1 MCKEWGREW
10 QNLSLYIYISCF
22 KPNLKIFFFS
32 SPQIIDPVFN
42 IYHYRMDGFVY
53 LSQKK
58 EDFSK
63 FRFENQSNIQKRRST
78 RPNHFMLEIHR
89 NIGPYLFL
97 CLVFS
102 SAGQNVKYFTFW
114 IGKIRL
120 YIHIFTLFY
129 ISYPDFVILP
139 QIYNI
144 CKYI

>member
-1 MCKEWGREW
+1 MGYTYREGQLKIIYVILNFPTLDFFILKIKE
-10 QNLSLYIYISCF
+10 QDFQPQSLYISTYISCF
-22 KPNLKIFFFS
+22 KSNLKIFFFS

-78 RPNHFMLEIHR
+78 RPNHFILEIHR

-97 CLVFS
+97 CLIFS
-102 SAGQNVKYFTFW
+102 SGQTVKYFTF
-114 IGKIRL
+114 
-120 YIHIFTLFY
+120 
-129 ISYPDFVILP
+129 
-139 QIYNI
+139 
-144 CKYI
+144 